1 MGSLDLDLLLHHP
14 SVWQLLAFLSIFVM
28 MTVLSKRY
36 VAPLIKALKPRRQTR
51 TNSRALS
58 VSSEKRGKEVPSEAD
73 VVVIGGGSLGC
84 QTLYHLAKLG
94 VTNTVLLEKEQLTAG
109 TTWHTA
115 GLFWSLRPN
124 DTEIQLLTHTRKV
137 ITGLQEVSVFKILFT
152 NDK

>member
-1 MGSLDLDLLLHHP
+1 
-14 SVWQLLAFLSIFVM
+14 M

-36 VAPLIKALKPRRQTR
+36 VAPLIKALKPRRQIR

-58 VSSEKRGKEVPSEAD
+58 LSSEKRGKEVPSEAD

-109 TTWHTA
+109 QPV
-115 GLFWSLRPN
+115 RKCP
-124 DTEIQLLTHTRKV
+124 LLLAT
-137 ITGLQEVSVFKILFT
+137 
-152 NDK
+152 

>member
-1 MGSLDLDLLLHHP
+1 MGSLDLDLLLHQP

-73 VVVIGGGSLGC
+73 VVVIGV
-84 QTLYHLAKLG
+84 LA
-94 VTNTVLLEKEQLTAG
+94 
-109 TTWHTA
+109 
-115 GLFWSLRPN
+115 WSGRYPEEWGICWTPSPWRPRP
-124 DTEIQLLTHTRKV
+124 L
-137 ITGLQEVSVFKILFT
+137 S
-152 NDK
+152 

>member
-1 MGSLDLDLLLHHP
+1 MGSLDLDLLLRHP

-58 VSSEKRGKEVPSEAD
+58 VTSEKRGKEVPSEAD

-84 QTLYHLAKLG
+84 QLRVIVPTGRAS
-94 VTNTVLLEKEQLTAG
+94 NTELL
-109 TTWHTA
+109 
-115 GLFWSLRPN
+115 
-124 DTEIQLLTHTRKV
+124 
-137 ITGLQEVSVFKILFT
+137 
-152 NDK
+152 